1 MIYTKCR
8 WNNKIM
14 NAPTSSNVSHRVAAS
29 TQHKQRDFEALH
41 KLHTFSTNTRV
52 LNEVI
57 KELNVQAFRTLCV
70 VWCEGMESLTHGLVC
85 WDWSI
90 LIDHIPKNP
99 LHTADETREMSNQY
113 NSTLLRLTETVLSP
127 EERYRSADRSPPP
140 AWWLAETAV
149 YSLRIQKK

>member
-1 MIYTKCR
+1 
-8 WNNKIM
+8 M
-14 NAPTSSNVSHRVAAS
+14 NAPTSSNVSHRVASS

-41 KLHTFSTNTRV
+41 KLHTFSTNTSV
-52 LNEVI
+52 LNEII
-57 KELNVQAFRTLCV
+57 KEFYVQAFKTLCV

-90 LIDHIPKNP
+90 LIDHIPKNL
-99 LHTADETREMSNQY
+99 LHTADETRERWATNTTAHYYDWQI
-113 NSTLLRLTETVLSP
+113 VLSP

-149 YSLRIQKK
+149 YSLRIQKKSSCSMFAWNQY